1 MLKNDGEGYTQCTW
15 NPVQCSWG
23 QVRVHDTILV
33 IHWLLE
39 HAELDAKDDAILWET
54 MDMLY
59 DMSRFKWE
67 DWYKNG
73 RYEKVIGN
81 PTTDNPLFP
90 YIHGVNVGQ
99 GLKSAAVIRRF
110 THRDSLSKT
119 TTNGVDWT
127 FKYKGAA
134 SGTILADEIQRDLAP
149 FMGSEL
155 CTAVETGYSLAYLY
169 QALGTNSFADRA
181 ELVIFNALPTMLTHD
196 MWAHQYMTRP
206 NAPWALNQHRQPSLF
221 TTANG
226 VATIFG
232 LEPQYPCCTVNFPQG
247 YPKFLANSWARA
259 DKGLVH
265 ALLSP
270 STVDTTIPEIGRVA
284 ITCETEYPF
293 SNRLRYIVDAESDF
307 DLYLRFPSWGVL
319 TKSVLSLSAD
329 GAEAETLPMSPNENT
344 GLLRVSV
351 PKGKSILEYYIDYAV
366 RVETRERADNAVSV
380 YVGNVLYALDV
391 GESVTSSLPHRYWE
405 TSGNGTTEFSEYENV
420 KDNYFNFTKPWNV
433 AIDPSTIRHHEH
445 TDAGI
450 QRGFS
455 ARQADKGPT
464 NYLTVQGCQID
475 WPVREGVAPDVP
487 PTDPACVTEKQTYR
501 MIPYGL
507 AKIHMSELPTIKLS
521 RRRGSAVPGRIVA
534 TKGVVDSDGPSDL

>member
-1 MLKNDGEGYTQCTW
+1 MYLVARRTG
-15 NPVQCSWG
+15 
-23 QVRVHDTILV
+23 VRVHDTILV

-39 HAELDAKDDAILWET
+39 HAELDAKDDTILWEA

-59 DMSRFKWE
+59 DMSKFNWE
-67 DWYKNG
+67 DWYKDEQ
-73 RYEKVIGN
+73 YQKIIVD
-81 PTTDNPLFP
+81 PTTGNPLFP
-90 YIHGVNVGQ
+90 YLHGVPTSGRNS

-110 THRDSLSKT
+110 THRDSLIDAT
-119 TTNGVDWT
+119 NNGVNWT

-149 FMGSEL
+149 FMDSEL
-155 CTAVETGYSLAYLY
+155 CTAVETAYALAYLY
-169 QALGTNSFADRA
+169 HAMGSNSFADRA
-181 ELVIFNALPTMLTHD
+181 ELVIFNALPNMLSHD
-196 MWAHQYMTRP
+196 MWSHQYMARP

-247 YPKFLANSWARA
+247 YPKFLANSWARV

-284 ITCETEYPF
+284 IKCETEYPF
-293 SNRLRYIVDAESDF
+293 SNRLRYIASADSAF

-319 TKSVLSLSAD
+319 TKSVLSLSTD
-329 GAEAETLPMSPNENT
+329 GAEAETLPMSPNADT
-344 GLLRVSV
+344 GLIRVTA
-351 PKGKSILEYYIDYAV
+351 PKGKSILEYYIDSAV
-366 RVETRERADNAVSV
+366 R
-380 YVGNVLYALDV
+380 
-391 GESVTSSLPHRYWE
+391 
-405 TSGNGTTEFSEYENV
+405 NV

-433 AIDPSTIRHHEH
+433 AIDPSTLQYHHDH

-455 ARQADKGPT
+455 GHQVDKGPS

-475 WPVREGVAPDVP
+475 WPLREGVAPDIP
-487 PTDPACVTEKQTYR
+487 PKNPGCATEKQTYK

-507 AKIHMSELPTIKLS
+507 ANIHMSELPTIKPS
-521 RRRGSAVPGRIVA
+521 RRRGTVLPFKVMATEEAVDP
-534 TKGVVDSDGPSDL
+534 DSPSDL